1 MLRMASVSILV
12 GYEERVSRVEK
23 VSSVDVTEGSS
34 LVVLRVRMRW
44 FVFWVFLVVLRV
56 VGLFH

>member
-1 MLRMASVSILV
+1 MSR
-12 GYEERVSRVEK
+12 SRVEK